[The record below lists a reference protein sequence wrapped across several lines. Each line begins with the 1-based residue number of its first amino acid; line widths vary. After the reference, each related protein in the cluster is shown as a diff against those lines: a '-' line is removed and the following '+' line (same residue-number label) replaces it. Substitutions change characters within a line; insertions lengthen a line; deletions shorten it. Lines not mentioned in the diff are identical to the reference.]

1 MSTTVWI
8 GGGVAVWLIL
18 AVAVALLIGAMIRSR
33 DGEVARPEQRRG
45 DLATIERLAGDFAA
59 SRQHPGSSRLSGR

>member
-18 AVAVALLIGAMIRSR
+18 AVAVALLIGAMIRRR
-33 DGEVARPEQRRG
+33 DGEVPRPEQRRS
-45 DLATIERLAGDFAA
+45 DLVTSERL
-59 SRQHPGSSRLSGR
+59 SWPLRR

>member
-18 AVAVALLIGAMIRSR
+18 AVAVALLIGGMIRSR
-33 DGEVARPEQRRG
+33 DGEVPRAEQRRG
-45 DLATIERLAGDFAA
+45 DLVTIERLAGDFAV
-59 SRQHPGSSRLSGR
+59 RGREEIV

>member
-18 AVAVALLIGAMIRSR
+18 AVAVALLIGAMIRHQ
-33 DGEVARPEQRRG
+33 DGEVPRPEQRRG
-45 DLATIERLAGDFAA
+45 NLAAP
-59 SRQHPGSSRLSGR
+59 RQPRPD